1 MEHLS
6 LKEKAY
12 ELIKQKILN
21 GDFEPG
27 SRIMEEMLAEEIS
40 MSRTPVREAINNLSA
55 EGFIKIVPRKG
66 IFFTLVTKEELK
78 DLLDLRIHLE
88 RMAVKKCIEKINK
101 KSLQLLEDNIEK
113 FKLALKEQ
121 DYKKCN
127 ELDSVF
133 HREIA
138 NITGNKKLI
147 KFLKEVE
154 DFMLIARTIEKKS
167 SPKEKNELTL
177 SDHCE
182 ILESIKKN
190 DPDGAI
196 GAIDKNINR
205 MVKNLGV

>member
-1 MEHLS
+1 MKHLS

-12 ELIKQKILN
+12 EMIKQKILN

-40 MSRTPVREAINNLSA
+40 MSRTPVREAINSLSA
-55 EGFIKIVPRKG
+55 EGFINNIPRKG
-66 IFFTLVTKEELK
+66 IFFTMVTKEELK
-78 DLLDLRIHLE
+78 DLIDIRIDLE
-88 RMAVKKCIEKINK
+88 RMAVRKCIEKINK
-101 KSLQLLEDNIEK
+101 KGIQVLEENIES
-113 FKLALKEQ
+113 FRLALQSQ

-167 SPKEKNELTL
+167 SPKEKNDLTL
-177 SDHCE
+177 TDHCE
-182 ILESIKKN
+182 VLDSIKKK
-190 DPDGAI
+190 DTEGAVS
-196 GAIDKNINR
+196 AIDKNINR
-205 MVKNLGV
+205 MVKNLGI